1 MENKIEINGVIYTV
15 DEAYS
20 IITRE
25 SQNNDSK
32 TKDNIFDENGNYSFS
47 TDLKLETPNKVCNI
61 GSLINH
67 LESN

>member
-32 TKDNIFDENGNYSFS
+32 KKDNVFDENGNYSFS
-47 TDLKLETPNKVCNI
+47 TDLKLETPNKACNI
-61 GSLINH
+61 GSLIN
-67 LESN
+67 N